1 MTCEETKISLHDY
14 VDELLD
20 ARMQKEVENHL
31 RTCEACFFEYQKL
44 KKFFEDLQNLPYTI
58 NPPDDIITLIS
69 SELMKRSAAV
79 SEEEPVIPAV
89 KIRKIKKEQ
98 LKQEKRLRNTRGPRR
113 KSLATKSLGATQLS
127 KKIAT
132 PGKLDFRKTVL
143 TLLPLAIIALGY
155 YIYDFTKINSPWKV
169 RLIQGTIYINGR
181 IDETGKWE
189 EGTSLYTESYSR
201 AVVSIPNT
209 GRLEAE
215 DNTFLMLVKAK
226 DGNNIVRME
235 RGKIKIENTE
245 QMPDFSIEINRKTV
259 RDRGGVFSLE
269 VDDAKNAK
277 IKVELGYIEINR
289 FGKNFYIDEGYE
301 CNMPNDK
308 DVGTPY
314 LSTTPDSLKK
324 LIYAVDYQDG
334 GDDVIGKIVEVAT
347 DSDLLTLL
355 ALIPKASE
363 SYRTVLYNK
372 IARVYPPPQSVTM
385 EGIIKLNEYMLE
397 DWWFEIEWQI

>member
-1 MTCEETKISLHDY
+1 MTCEEIKISLHDY

-20 ARMQKEVENHL
+20 AKMQKEVENHL

-69 SELMKRSAAV
+69 SELMKRSAAAL
-79 SEEEPVIPAV
+79 EEEPVIPSV

-98 LKQEKRLRNTRGPRR
+98 LKQEKKLRNIRGPRR
-113 KSLATKSLGATQLS
+113 KSLVTKSLGATQLS
-127 KKIAT
+127 KKIAS
-132 PGKLDFRKTVL
+132 PGRLDFRKTIL

-169 RLIQGTIYINGR
+169 RLVQGTIYINGR

-189 EGTSLYTESYSR
+189 EGTSIYTESNSR

-209 GRLEAE
+209 GRLEAGA
-215 DNTFLMLVKAK
+215 NTFLLLVKAK
-226 DGNNIVRME
+226 DGNNIVKME

-245 QMPDFSIEINRKTV
+245 QMPDFSIEINRKTI

-269 VDDAKNAK
+269 VDDAKDAK
-277 IKVELGYIEINR
+277 INVELGYIEINR
-289 FGKNFYIDEGYE
+289 LGKNFYVDEGYE
-301 CNMPNDK
+301 CNMPNDN

-314 LSTTPDSLKK
+314 HSTAPDSLKK
-324 LIYAVDYQDG
+324 LIYAVDYLNG
-334 GDDVIGKIVEVAT
+334 GDYAIGKIIEIST
-347 DSDLLTLL
+347 ESDLLTLL

-372 IARVYPPPQSVTM
+372 IAKVYPPPKSVTM
-385 EGIIKLNEYMLE
+385 EGIVKLNEYMLE